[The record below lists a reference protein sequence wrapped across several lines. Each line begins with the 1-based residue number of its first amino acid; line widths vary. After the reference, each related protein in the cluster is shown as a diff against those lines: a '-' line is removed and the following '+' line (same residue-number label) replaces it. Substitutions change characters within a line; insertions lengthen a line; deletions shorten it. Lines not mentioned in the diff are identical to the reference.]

1 MFCSHCGK
9 EIRDDASFC
18 PECGTPVYRKDETQK
33 AAEDVEKGS
42 PVSDSEQPSASDTK
56 QEPAG
61 GGYFYSPQQNPYGGA
76 YNDGPRQNAYGGQQR
91 KSSKSKIVAGLLGIF
106 LGSIGVHNF
115 YLGRTGRG
123 IAQIVAT
130 ICTCGIA
137 GIWGFIEGILC
148 LCGNYTDAD
157 GLPLSD

>member
-61 GGYFYSPQQNPYGGA
+61 GGYFYSPQRILTA
-76 YNDGPRQNAYGGQQR
+76 EL
-91 KSSKSKIVAGLLGIF
+91 IT
-106 LGSIGVHNF
+106 
-115 YLGRTGRG
+115 TGRG
-123 IAQIVAT
+123 KMRM
-130 ICTCGIA
+130 
-137 GIWGFIEGILC
+137 EG
-148 LCGNYTDAD
+148 NREKARRAR
-157 GLPLSD
+157 

>member
-33 AAEDVEKGS
+33 AAENVEKGS

-61 GGYFYSPQQNPYGGA
+61 GGGTFIRLSRILTA
-76 YNDGPRQNAYGGQQR
+76 EL
-91 KSSKSKIVAGLLGIF
+91 IT
-106 LGSIGVHNF
+106 
-115 YLGRTGRG
+115 TGRG
-123 IAQIVAT
+123 KMRM
-130 ICTCGIA
+130 
-137 GIWGFIEGILC
+137 EG
-148 LCGNYTDAD
+148 NREKARRAR
-157 GLPLSD
+157 

>member
-1 MFCSHCGK
+1 MRLFVRSAGRPSIGK
-9 EIRDDASFC
+9 TKRKKLRRMWKKARLSPIRSRLLRRI
-18 PECGTPVYRKDETQK
+18 PNKSLRG
-33 AAEDVEKGS
+33 
-42 PVSDSEQPSASDTK
+42 
-56 QEPAG
+56 
-61 GGYFYSPQQNPYGGA
+61 GGA

>member
-18 PECGTPVYRKDETQK
+18 PECGTPVYRKEELQP
-33 AAEDVEKGS
+33 AAEDEEKS
-42 PVSDSEQPSASDTK
+42 STVADSEQTSASDTNHA
-56 QEPAG
+56 PAG

-76 YNDGPRQNAYGGQQR
+76 YNGEPRQNAYGGQQR
-91 KSSKSKIVAGLLGIF
+91 KSSKSKIAAGLLGIF
-106 LGSIGVHNF
+106 LGSFGVHNF

>member
-33 AAEDVEKGS
+33 AAENVEKGS